1 MASFHFASLIHLPP
15 AEVRQPQLWDRIR
28 KWVALTETLFTPDQL
43 AQYGLQDATAEA
55 RSLVGLQPM
64 APSLDCECQRSCAD
78 CHLRGPPAS

>member
-43 AQYGLQDATAEA
+43 AQYGLQDATAEVCA
-55 RSLVGLQPM
+55 VGAKGMNIAL
-64 APSLDCECQRSCAD
+64 APCCELDLD
-78 CHLRGPPAS
+78 LDPCHLSRV